1 MIYLAPLQGFTDF
14 AYRKAYA
21 QVFTGVD
28 AYFIPYITMK
38 NDLVLSKY
46 RKEIILSNNPQQR
59 VVPQVLAE
67 NSSEML
73 FMAEHLKDIGY
84 SEINLNM
91 GCPYPMVSNRGKGS
105 GLLPFP
111 EKLETILTSY
121 FEKSSLELSIKLR
134 VGLHS
139 SEEIKQ
145 LIPVLNKFPLKE
157 VILHPRIAE
166 QLYSGTIIDDAFQFA
181 QQNIKHKL
189 VFNGDIFTIS
199 DFQNRKKQFPNTQS
213 WMLGRGILMNPFLP
227 AEINQIEIPE
237 NVRREKLRDFHRLM
251 LESYLEIMDNE
262 GNALNKLKQFWI
274 YFSYNFPIQTKA
286 FKQIKK
292 SNSMHKYK
300 AEVEKLFYQ
309 LY

>member
-14 AYRKAYA
+14 VYRKAYA

-28 AYFIPYITMK
+28 AYFIPYISMK

-73 FMAEHLKDIGY
+73 FMTDHLMDIGY

-121 FEKSSLELSIKLR
+121 FEKSSLELSVKLR

-157 VILHPRIAE
+157 VILHPRIAK
-166 QLYSGTIIDDAFQFA
+166 QLYSGTIMDDAFQFA
-181 QQNIKHKL
+181 QQNLKHKL
-189 VFNGDIFTIS
+189 VFNGDINTVS
-199 DFQNRKKQFPNTQS
+199 DFQNRNKQFPDIQT
-213 WMLGRGILMNPFLP
+213 WMIGRGILMNPFLS
-227 AEINQIEIPE
+227 AEINQIEIPV

-251 LESYLEIMDNE
+251 LESYLGIMDNE